1 MLKCNN
7 IDDIFTKY
15 KNNSIE
21 YFDDMNIKSFKKVK
35 KNKKRIS
42 PNNNNSVFEN
52 LYGDEDIN
60 KFDIK
65 INKKKKNKFN
75 IK

>member
-1 MLKCNN
+1 MIYLL
-7 IDDIFTKY
+7 
-15 KNNSIE
+15 
-21 YFDDMNIKSFKKVK
+21 NIKIIQLNILMIWTFKKVK
-35 KNKKRIS
+35 KNKKRIF

-60 KFDIK
+60 KIDIK
-65 INKKKKNKFN
+65 INEKKKYKLN

>member
-1 MLKCNN
+1 MLKCN

-21 YFDDMNIKSFKKVK
+21 FFDDMNIKYFKKVK

-60 KFDIK
+60 KIDIK
-65 INKKKKNKFN
+65 INKKKKYKLN

>member
-1 MLKCNN
+1 MLKCN

-21 YFDDMNIKSFKKVK
+21 FFDDMNIKSFKKVK

-60 KFDIK
+60 KIDIK
-65 INKKKKNKFN
+65 INKKKKYKLN